1 MGGNTSKINQH
12 NDRAIGTLLR
22 LPEVQ
27 DNLKIVYKHLHPTAN
42 QAKVRAFVKTLN
54 SQTTIQNTIESF
66 ELQVYGRN
74 ADGSAK
80 VHKGNDLY
88 QRALDLKNQV
98 KLQTI
103 IV

>member
-1 MGGNTSKINQH
+1 MGGNTSKINQPK
-12 NDRAIGTLLR
+12 AVGTLLR
-22 LPEVQ
+22 LPELQ
-27 DNLKIVYKHLHPTAN
+27 DNLKIVYKHLHPNAT

-54 SQTTIQNTIESF
+54 SESSIQSTIESF
-66 ELQVYGRN
+66 ELSVYGRN

-80 VHKGNDLY
+80 VHKGNDLF

-98 KLQTI
+98 KV